1 MDPTTA
7 ALEKEHEAVTK
18 MSKYEIDTS
27 PHPEEYGKVSPL
39 YKSFVFAF
47 PFFFKLIFVF
57 LYDGESGLNC
67 LCRQFLMGQHF
78 NPVFAFINYATHI

>member
-47 PFFFKLIFVF
+47 PFFKIDFRFFIWRRERIELSVPSIS
-57 LYDGESGLNC
+57 DGPAFQSGIC
-67 LCRQFLMGQHF
+67 F
-78 NPVFAFINYATHI
+78 Y